1 MRNLCILLLIVFLCG
16 CVEVRAYRV
25 VKQRVDTDID
35 GNQGYLSGSSQEE
48 AKESKLGDTRTVSI
62 VEIEFGRRKKKTDD
76 LEDSIIYKEEIEEVY
91 EVEEAGVQEEQYF
104 EPEPVLEYK
113 YYTVQKND
121 TLQKISHKFYGTTR
135 KWELIYKNNKGIIKS
150 PDKVY
155 PGLRIKIP
163 VEE

>member
-1 MRNLCILLLIVFLCG
+1 M
-16 CVEVRAYRV
+16 
-25 VKQRVDTDID
+25 
-35 GNQGYLSGSSQEE
+35 
-48 AKESKLGDTRTVSI
+48 
-62 VEIEFGRRKKKTDD
+62 
-76 LEDSIIYKEEIEEVY
+76 EDSIIYKEELEEVY
-91 EVEEAGVQEEQYF
+91 VVEEAGVQEEQYF

-135 KWELIYKNNKGIIKS
+135 KWGLIYKNNKGIIKS